1 MKRTFFL
8 LIIAMMS
15 ALAPAVSFAASER
28 VLNEVANLPGVES
41 TYIGPA
47 ALRFAFGVAKSNMT
61 GLPDGIKNMTSVE
74 VIECSKA
81 SSIVKIEDFVRKLLK
96 SRNLEMIVENN
107 SEGERTRIY
116 GQVPDSDA
124 ATLSNILI
132 ENKEKDSYQLVYV
145 EGTIDM
151 NAIKTGK

>member
-1 MKRTFFL
+1 MKRIFFL

-47 ALRFAFGVAKSNMT
+47 ALRFAFGVAKSNMA
-61 GLPDGIKNMTSVE
+61 GLPDGIRNMTSVE

-81 SSIVKIEDFVRKLLK
+81 SRKKIRISLSMWKARSI
-96 SRNLEMIVENN
+96 
-107 SEGERTRIY
+107 
-116 GQVPDSDA
+116 
-124 ATLSNILI
+124 
-132 ENKEKDSYQLVYV
+132 
-145 EGTIDM
+145 
-151 NAIKTGK
+151 